1 MTDGEDRVFRPMH
14 RLWRRML
21 AHAELS
27 FENGMAVVR
36 LLILSGAR
44 EAIHSFVARA
54 PERRARAAL
63 RADALNRRDLFT
75 NSCPSGGNK
84 CRPAAYFGTSGRPA
98 PIANSGHRPRLPIHP
113 PRGNPMSRSQFSRL
127 ALCAAALGAL
137 AISAVAIAPS
147 LAAEDAVVIPAPAM
161 DAKAADGIQT
171 VVVAGGC
178 F

>member
-54 PERRARAAL
+54 PERR
-63 RADALNRRDLFT
+63 
-75 NSCPSGGNK
+75 
-84 CRPAAYFGTSGRPA
+84 A